1 MADFDKLSD
10 SKGII
15 INFIE
20 KQVRELFNGEGTEF
34 DFSLWIQA
42 ALLFEQVIIP
52 CDYYVPETLLE
63 FAQEVIDEAKSHE
76 CKVERY
82 QVDENGE
89 KANSLSLSSVYRLTT
104 LAEFRWISPI
114 LVNFHSR
121 TTISAR
127 FLVPLSSSF
136 RLTILAEFR

>member
-10 SKGII
+10 TKGII

-20 KQVRELFNGEGTEF
+20 ERGRELFYGGGTEY

-42 ALLFEQVIIP
+42 ALLFEQLIIP

-63 FAQEVIDEAKSHE
+63 FAQDVINEAKSHE

-82 QVDENGE
+82 QVKDGKKVNTEVWDYGE
-89 KANSLSLSSVYRLTT
+89 
-104 LAEFRWISPI
+104 
-114 LVNFHSR
+114 
-121 TTISAR
+121 TISKIIEW
-127 FLVPLSSSF
+127 LNEEKSF
-136 RLTILAEFR
+136 KEEIKSKMKSKN